1 MILPMTTPL
10 WLPTAQSA
18 LTARHID
25 AWLVHDFRGN
35 NSVLTALLGK
45 SYWTTRRVVLI
56 VPAQGEPTLLVHAID
71 DSVLRA
77 APIKREVYL
86 SWQDFRAALARHCAQ
101 FARVAMEYAPGAML
115 PVVSIVDAG
124 TVEFIRSLGLDVTS
138 SANLVQTC
146 IARWS
151 DEATANHER
160 ASKAC
165 ATIMQEAFGKI
176 RHALSTSTPTTE
188 YQVQQFIMDRFKQ
201 EGLETA
207 DTPIV
212 GINGHAGD
220 PHFEVS
226 KDNPSTFKKGDW
238 VLIDL
243 WARVP
248 GEANIFSDITWT
260 GYCGSTVPEKLQTAF
275 NAVLAGRDAA
285 MNLVI
290 DSARSN
296 RLLQGWEVDKICYD
310 TIIARGFKDGIRHR
324 TGHSLSPGPK
334 VHGVGVNIDNLETHD
349 TRELIPGV
357 GFTIEPGVYYPDFGI
372 RSEINMHMHPTLG
385 ARVTSSIQREVVLLG

>member
-1 MILPMTTPL
+1 MTTQPPPPH
-10 WLPTAQSA
+10 WLAAAQSA
-18 LTARHID
+18 LNARSVD
-25 AWLVHDFRGN
+25 AWLIHDFRGN
-35 NSVLTALLGK
+35 NSVLTALLGR

-56 VPAQGEPTLLVHAID
+56 VPSQGEPTLLVHAID

-101 FARVAMEYAPGAML
+101 WARVAMEYAPGAML

-165 ATIMQEAFGKI
+165 ATIMQEAFAKI
-176 RHALSTSTPTTE
+176 RHALSTNTPTTE
-188 YQVQQFIMDRFKQ
+188 YQVQQFIMDRFKK
-201 EGLETA
+201 EGLDTA

-285 MNLVI
+285 MNLVV
-290 DSARSN
+290 DAAKSS

-310 TIIARGFKDGIRHR
+310 TIVSRGFQDGIRHR

-349 TRELIPGV
+349 TRELIPGI

-385 ARVTSSIQREVVLLG
+385 PRVTSSIQREVVILG